1 VARKK
6 KHAAHE
12 NHERWLVSY
21 ADFITLLFAF
31 FVVMFAVSQVDSNKV
46 GRFVDS
52 VQIAFDWGVFS
63 DQGRQFGPE
72 AGRRGEGNRFA
83 LVPRYGA
90 AVGERVRFPVSPV
103 PSQRAAQ
110 VAARIAR
117 MAELRA
123 HLAQALS
130 EQIGAGHVGLVES
143 DRGLVIRLADASF
156 FAVGS
161 ASLEGTAKGR
171 LVPVGGQVAKL
182 PNPVRIEGHTD
193 PVPIR
198 TSIYPSNWELS
209 GARAAAVLQYLVAEA
224 GIPRERLSIAG
235 YADLHPIA
243 DNGTADGRGRNR
255 RVDIVVLDVDV
266 AREEPGD
273 PARAPAE
280 GPAPPAPPAA
290 PDAHAEPAVRPAS
303 APAADHAPSTL

>member
-6 KHAAHE
+6 KHPAHE

-52 VQIAFDWGVFS
+52 VQIAFDWGVFA
-63 DQGRQFGPE
+63 DHGRQFGPE

-90 AVGERVRFPVSPV
+90 AVGERVRFPVSPI
-103 PSQRAAQ
+103 PTQRAA
-110 VAARIAR
+110 AIADRIAR

-123 HLAQALS
+123 HLEKALS
-130 EQIGAGHVGLVES
+130 DEIGAGHVGLVES

-161 ASLEGTAKGR
+161 ASLEGPARER
-171 LVPVGGQVAKL
+171 LRPVGGQVAEL

-193 PVPIR
+193 PLPIR
-198 TSIYPSNWELS
+198 TSIFPSNWELS
-209 GARAAAVLQYLVAEA
+209 GARAAAVLQFLVTEA
-224 GIPRERLSIAG
+224 RIARERLSIAG
-235 YADLHPIA
+235 YADLHPVA
-243 DNGTADGRGRNR
+243 ANDTAEGRDRNR
-255 RVDIVVLDVDV
+255 RVDLVVLDAEV
-266 AREEPGD
+266 ARAEEPGE
-273 PARAPAE
+273 PAAAPAAA
-280 GPAPPAPPAA
+280 PAPGEPVPAT
-290 PDAHAEPAVRPAS
+290 AEPAVRPAVVH
-303 APAADHAPSTL
+303 AEPHAPSSL